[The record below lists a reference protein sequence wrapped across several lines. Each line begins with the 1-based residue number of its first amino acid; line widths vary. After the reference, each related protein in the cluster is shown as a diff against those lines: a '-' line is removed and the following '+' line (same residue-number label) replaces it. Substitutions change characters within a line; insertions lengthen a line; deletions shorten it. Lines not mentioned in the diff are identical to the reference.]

1 MSAPPAS
8 LAAPRVT
15 GEPEVVVVDAPDDA
29 PLAMPSVC
37 MKCFDNVRVGVVE
50 RKGLCV

>member
-1 MSAPPAS
+1 MPPTAADAPPR
-8 LAAPRVT
+8 AA

-37 MKCFDNVRVGVVE
+37 MKCFENVSGVI
-50 RKGLCV
+50 